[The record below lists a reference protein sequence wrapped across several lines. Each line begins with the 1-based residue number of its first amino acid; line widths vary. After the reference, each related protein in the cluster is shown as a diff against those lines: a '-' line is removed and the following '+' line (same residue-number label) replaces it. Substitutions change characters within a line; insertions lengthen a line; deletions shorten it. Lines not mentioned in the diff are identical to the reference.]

1 MKKLLFIICIS
12 LILSS
17 CQNAPP
23 LSAKDEIARYQWTI
37 TDISGNSHGCV
48 SFRDGKIKISDDLID
63 FTDNCMID
71 EKNITIDSQKYGT
84 VILNYTM
91 SGNTLELEYLGK
103 KIVLK
108 KK

>member
-1 MKKLLFIICIS
+1 MKRLLSVICIS

-17 CQNAPP
+17 CRNAPP

-48 SFRDGKIKISDDLID
+48 SFHNGKIKVSDDIID

-71 EKNITIDSQKYGT
+71 EKTITIDSQKYGT